1 MREKGHNVET
11 LESGGVRLL
20 SEYADLVYDWLWEV
34 DQKGEIT
41 YSNGKLEK
49 RLGLDAKQSIG
60 QSLIEFLTSLPNVE
74 KFKNGLYLDRI
85 NRLMES
91 HQNIREVSLDT
102 DLDQSETLRLILSA
116 NPVWDARG
124 DFRGYRGICRLEQLA
139 FMEVDGSSQ
148 HKTLMMAMEHSPNGV
163 LVTDSNGTIVYANPG
178 FSKISGYSRD
188 EIYGETPRILSSGAN
203 SPEFYRDFWGTLK
216 DGRSWVGTIKN
227 RRKNG
232 EVFWCRETVSP
243 IIRRDG
249 VISNF
254 VAIQQ
259 DVTAE
264 VEAQKALEES
274 QARFQGYAEA
284 ASDWYWEMDENL
296 RFTYVSDAA
305 CEKAGMDRR
314 DMLGL
319 SREELIT
326 ADEDQSKWKA
336 HIADLKAQK
345 PFKDFSYSFVRRD
358 GIVRRWQISGKP
370 FYGDDGSFK
379 GYRGVG
385 KDVTEAAIMEEQLR
399 QSQKMEVLGHLTG
412 GVAHDFNNILGIIL
426 GNAELLAEQIE
437 RGELGKDSHHQIENI
452 LMAGKRGSG
461 ITNHLLMFARK
472 QALTP
477 KVLYLDSEIS
487 RMRDI
492 LRSSVGSKVNIDI
505 FSDSNLWPVYVDED
519 QLFNAAL
526 NLSINARDAMEGEG
540 DITFSLRNVTVL
552 LDDKR
557 MDLKRGE
564 YVVLNVKDT
573 GCGIPKENLRSV
585 FEPFFSTKEMGKGT
599 GLGLSMV
606 YGFAK
611 KSGGTIWIDSTVG
624 KGTEV
629 QLYLPRKNNRD
640 TLS

>member
-1 MREKGHNVET
+1 MET
-11 LESGGVRLL
+11 LESGGVRFL
-20 SEYADLVYDWLWEV
+20 SEYEDLVHDWLWEI
-34 DQKGEIT
+34 DQDGKIT
-41 YSNGKLEK
+41 YSNGKLEE
-49 RLGLDAKQSIG
+49 RLETDTKQSVG
-60 QSLIEFLTSLPNVE
+60 TLLIEFLTSLPNVE
-74 KFKNGLYLDRI
+74 KHRNRVSLDRI
-85 NRLMES
+85 VRLMES
-91 HQNIREVSLDT
+91 HQQIREISLDT
-102 DLDQSETLRLILSA
+102 DAGESATLRLILSA
-116 NPVWDARG
+116 NPLHDERG
-124 DFRGYRGICRLEQLA
+124 DFSGYRGVARLEELS

-148 HKTLMMAMEHSPNGV
+148 HKTLMTAMEHSPNGV
-163 LVTDSNGTIVYANPG
+163 LVTDSNGRIIYANPG
-178 FSKISGYSRD
+178 FSKISGYSRED
-188 EIYGETPRILSSGAN
+188 AYGETPRILNSGAN
-203 SPEFYRDFWGTLK
+203 GPEFYRDFWGTLK

-232 EVFWCRETVSP
+232 EVYWCRETVSP
-243 IIRRDG
+243 IVRRDG
-249 VISNF
+249 IISNF

-259 DVTAE
+259 DVSAE

-274 QARFQGYAEA
+274 QARFQGYAES

-305 CEKAGMDRR
+305 CEKAGMDRS

-319 SREELIT
+319 SREELVT
-326 ADEDQSKWKA
+326 AEEDQEKWKA
-336 HIADLKAQK
+336 HIADLKAHK
-345 PFKDFSYSFVRRD
+345 TFKDFSYSFVRKD
-358 GIVRRWQISGKP
+358 GVVRRWQISGKP
-370 FYGDDGSFK
+370 FYGENGKFK

-385 KDVTEAAIMEEQLR
+385 KDVTEAAILEEQLR

-412 GVAHDFNNILGIIL
+412 GVAHDFNNLLGIIL

-437 RGELGKDSHHQIENI
+437 TGKLDKDSSHQIENI

-472 QALTP
+472 QSLTP
-477 KVLYLDSEIS
+477 KELHLDSEIC

-492 LRSSVGSKVNIDI
+492 LKSSVGSKVNIDI
-505 FSDSNLWPVYVDED
+505 HSDRDLWSVYVDED

-526 NLSINARDAMEGEG
+526 NLSINARDAMDGEG
-540 DITFSLRNVTVL
+540 DITFSLRNMTVL

-557 MDLKRGE
+557 MDLKRGD

-573 GCGIPKENLRSV
+573 GCGIPKENLRFV
-585 FEPFFSTKEMGKGT
+585 YEPFFSTKEMGKGT

-611 KSGGTIWIDSTVG
+611 KSGGTIWIDSEVG

-629 QLYLPRKNNRD
+629 QLYLPRKY
-640 TLS
+640 TQESTI